1 MRHPLTIV
9 ATVWFV
15 FALLGTVFEMDL
27 WKWLFL
33 TVPLVKLSLIGMGA
47 VLALLA
53 LRNAMRDR
61 QDRRNARVALTIS
74 VLGLVLLV
82 GFRDY
87 LSQNLRFLMSRAH
100 YEKQVA
106 EVLSVMSDSDS
117 KVGGNER
124 DSSSQ
129 VAFCWKNGSSTQVAF
144 YWIRGFAGDW
154 VGLVYD
160 SAGEVHNA
168 RLRSDVFGP
177 GTHSRHLTGP
187 WYLCWFT

>member
-53 LRNAMRDR
+53 LRNAMPDR
-61 QDRRNARVALTIS
+61 LDRRSARVALAIS
-74 VLGLVLLV
+74 VSGLVLFV

-87 LSQNLRFLMSRAH
+87 LSQNVRFLLSRAH

-106 EVLSVMSDSDS
+106 EVLSGVSDSDS